1 MITHIGTAMLYVSDQ
16 EASLRFYRDLLGFS
30 VVTDQDMGHGARW
43 LELAPAEGATTMAL
57 LDAGQ
62 AGKQAGEGAY
72 LTYACED
79 IAATV
84 GWLRER
90 GATVTDPDIQ
100 PWGSFA
106 FIDGP
111 DGHRVQIHQK

>member
-43 LELAPAEGATTMAL
+43 VELAPAQGATTMAL

-62 AGKQAGEGAY
+62 AGKQGGEGAY
-72 LTYACED
+72 LTYACDDVE
-79 IAATV
+79 AAV
-84 GWLRER
+84 AVLRDR
-90 GATVTDPDIQ
+90 GAIVTDPDVQ
-100 PWGSFA
+100 PWGTFA